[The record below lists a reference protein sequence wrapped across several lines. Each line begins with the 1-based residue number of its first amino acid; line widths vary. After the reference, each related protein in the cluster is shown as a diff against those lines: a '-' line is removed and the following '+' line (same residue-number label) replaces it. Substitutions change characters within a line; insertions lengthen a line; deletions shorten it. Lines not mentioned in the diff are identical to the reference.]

1 LMSFRAFIAIDVDCG
16 PELRKAI
23 GELKDFGKALKP
35 VSPDNVHVTLK
46 FLGEINES
54 AVPKL
59 ETIIHKTAMGMK
71 PFNVR
76 LVSVGVF
83 PNLRGPRVVW
93 VGMEGAEPMI
103 KMASVLEEGCEHLGF
118 PKERKPFSPHLTLAR
133 VREGFKPDLADFIK
147 DSEGREF
154 GVFPVK
160 GIKMKKSVLTPA
172 GPIYS
177 DVLTVDL

>member
-1 LMSFRAFIAIDVDCG
+1 MSFRAFIAVDVDCG

-23 GELKDFGKALKP
+23 GELKDLGKALKP

-46 FLGEINES
+46 FLGEIYEG
-54 AVPKL
+54 AVPEL
-59 ETIIHKTAMGMK
+59 EAIMQKAVMGVQ

-76 LVSVGVF
+76 LVDVGVF

-93 VGMEGAEPMI
+93 VGMEGAEPLV
-103 KMASVLEEGCEHLGF
+103 KMASSMEDGCEPLGF
-118 PKERKPFSPHLTLAR
+118 PKERRPFSPHLTLAR
-133 VREGFKPDLADFIK
+133 VREGFKPDLVDFIK
-147 DSEGREF
+147 DSEGRDF

-160 GIKMKKSVLTPA
+160 CIKLKKSVLTPA